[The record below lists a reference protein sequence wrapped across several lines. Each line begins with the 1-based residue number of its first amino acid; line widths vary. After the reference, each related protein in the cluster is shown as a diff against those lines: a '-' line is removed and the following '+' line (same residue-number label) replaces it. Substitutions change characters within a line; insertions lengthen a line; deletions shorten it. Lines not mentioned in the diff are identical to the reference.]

1 VIFQKILYRG
11 KDWKKDWKKEGLK
24 EGLKEGNRNFCHIT
38 TCKTLKNLILVE
50 K

>member
-24 EGLKEGNRNFCHIT
+24 EGLKEEN
-38 TCKTLKNLILVE
+38 
-50 K
+50 